1 MLRNTQPSSPSLT
14 TRVALAVCA
23 VLSLTGTALGQAP
36 APAPAAAPA
45 VAPVDKVLCIF
56 DPSGAH
62 GDIYKFAD
70 SYQAAA
76 LGLGVRFKL
85 KAYTDEVVANQDFKA
100 GQCQAALLTSL
111 RVRAFV
117 KSTGTIEAIGAL
129 QSYGELKQVISA
141 LASPKAAGL
150 VKQGAHETIGIL
162 PGGAVYLLLRDRK
175 LNTMDKIAGKKIA
188 VLTHDQP
195 ARTMVD
201 IVGASMVGAEV
212 GTFAGIFNNGRAD
225 ACYSPATAVKPLE
238 LTKGMAG
245 GGGIVR
251 YPLAQLTFQI
261 VARSADLPADFGQK
275 SREWVASQFAE
286 GKRMAESAEKAISGG
301 LWIDIDATAK
311 PGYASKFRDVRVALR
326 DKGVYDARVLKLMK
340 KVRCKGATAGE
351 CVEPAE

>member
-1 MLRNTQPSSPSLT
+1 MIRNFHRSAAL
-14 TRVALAVCA
+14 VARAALVVCA
-23 VLSLTGTALGQAP
+23 SLALSGTALGQAA
-36 APAPAAAPA
+36 APAPAPA

-76 LGLGVRFKL
+76 LGFGVRFKL
-85 KAYTDEVVANQDFKA
+85 KAYTDEVVATQDFKA

-117 KSTGTIEAIGAL
+117 KSTGSIEAIGAL

-150 VKQGAHETIGIL
+150 VKQGPHETIGIL

-175 LNTMDKIAGKKIA
+175 VNTMDKIAGKKIA

-201 IVGASMVGAEV
+201 IVGASMVGSEV

-225 ACYSPATAVKPLE
+225 ACYAPATAVKPLE
-238 LTKGMAG
+238 LTKGMSG

-251 YPLAQLTFQI
+251 YPLAQLTFQM

-275 SREWVASQFAE
+275 SREWVASHFQE
-286 GKRMAESAEKAISGG
+286 GKRMAEAAERAINAG
-301 LWIDIDATAK
+301 LWIDIDAEAK
-311 PGYASKFRDVRVALR
+311 MGYASKFRDVRVALR
-326 DKGVYDARVLKLMK
+326 DKGVYDGRVLKLMK